1 MSLKLPKLPSI
12 RDLTRIYN
20 LRAKQQLSQNFL
32 MDKNVTDKI
41 VSLAGLELENALCV
55 EVGPG
60 PGLLTRSILD
70 RGAQSVVAVEK
81 DPRFTPTLDQLR
93 DASQGRFTSL
103 IGDML
108 TIDHSEIIQSGLQL
122 ESSRELTEFSH
133 IHLLGNLPFNV
144 ATPMLIQWLH
154 LLAKREGIFSAPNVS
169 MTLMFQKEVGAR
181 LTAFERESPRGR
193 LSVVAQSICDVYQIY
208 GVRASSFVPRP
219 KVDASMVQLRP
230 LETPLLKSS
239 LSTLEDL
246 MRFVFMKRRKML
258 ARIFKDWQPE
268 AVELLEECGIDPT
281 LRPQDVPTELF
292 CNLAQIIEQRE
303 IQIGVYSK
311 SGFRSKPSSKSS
323 ASTSSNSSASTL

>member
-103 IGDML
+103 INDML
-108 TIDHSEIIQSGLQL
+108 TIDHNEIIRSGLQL
-122 ESSRELTEFSH
+122 ESSRKLQLTEFSH

-154 LLAKREGIFSAPNVS
+154 LLAKREGIFGARNVS

-239 LSTLEDL
+239 LRTLEDL
-246 MRFVFMKRRKML
+246 MRQDIQGL
-258 ARIFKDWQPE
+258 AAR
-268 AVELLEECGIDPT
+268 VG
-281 LRPQDVPTELF
+281 
-292 CNLAQIIEQRE
+292 
-303 IQIGVYSK
+303 
-311 SGFRSKPSSKSS
+311 
-323 ASTSSNSSASTL
+323 